1 MHDPNYFYELQ
12 IDNFLEVRKE
22 LNSIIDQIDFPDE
35 NILRFYKQTDNV
47 NPFRENKLVREFT
60 KKLNMPENLNY
71 MVNYVKS
78 NTQMDVHVDD
88 SDWPWCVLIPI
99 RNTKGTKLEFYKS
112 EKAAERK
119 TAINTKGEEFSYL
132 QIPMHNNKLSLIH
145 ELELLNPIAF
155 DNQQPHNVNNFTNK
169 NRYTMQISCSNI
181 EWNHMLAKEFFIL

>member
-132 QIPMHNNKLSLIH
+132 QIPTHNNKLSLIH

-155 DNQQPHNVNNFTNK
+155 NNQQPHNVNNFTNK

>member
-60 KKLNMPENLNY
+60 KKLNMPKNLNY

-132 QIPMHNNKLSLIH
+132 QIPTHNNKLSFIH

-155 DNQQPHNVNNFTNK
+155 NNQQPHNVNNFTNK

-181 EWNHMLAKEFFIL
+181 EWNHMLAKEFFVL

>member
-12 IDNFLEVRKE
+12 IDNFLEVQKE

-35 NILRFYKQTDNV
+35 NILRFYKQTDSV

-155 DNQQPHNVNNFTNK
+155 NNQQPHNVNNFTNK

-181 EWNHMLAKEFFIL
+181 EWNHMLAKEFFVL

>member
-155 DNQQPHNVNNFTNK
+155 NNQQPHNVNNFTNK

-181 EWNHMLAKEFFIL
+181 EWNHMLAKEFFVL

>member
-12 IDNFLEVRKE
+12 IDNFLEVQKE

-35 NILRFYKQTDNV
+35 NILRFYKQTDNL

-155 DNQQPHNVNNFTNK
+155 NNQQPHNVNNFTNK

-181 EWNHMLAKEFFIL
+181 EWNHMLAKEFFVL

>member
-1 MHDPNYFYELQ
+1 MHDPNYFYELK
-12 IDNFLEVRKE
+12 IDNFLEVQKE

-155 DNQQPHNVNNFTNK
+155 NNQQPHNVNNFTNK

>member
-155 DNQQPHNVNNFTNK
+155 NNQQPHNVNNFTNK

>member
-12 IDNFLEVRKE
+12 IDNFLEVQKE

-35 NILRFYKQTDNV
+35 NILRFYKQTDNL

-99 RNTKGTKLEFYKS
+99 RNTKGTKLEF
-112 EKAAERK
+112 
-119 TAINTKGEEFSYL
+119 
-132 QIPMHNNKLSLIH
+132 
-145 ELELLNPIAF
+145 
-155 DNQQPHNVNNFTNK
+155 
-169 NRYTMQISCSNI
+169 
-181 EWNHMLAKEFFIL
+181 